1 MLFVFLCLELV
12 LYVEQ
17 FFRVSGILEGKSEV
31 VCEGGIGR
39 KFDFFLSSFLNI
51 SLSLE

>member
-1 MLFVFLCLELV
+1 MFLCLELV
-12 LYVEQ
+12 FFVEL
-17 FFRVSGILEGKSEV
+17 FLRVSGILEGESEV

-39 KFDFFLSSFLNI
+39 KFDFFLSSFLII